1 MWWMVGVGLVGLF
14 LAAQAW
20 RARTCHEV
28 EISGHRRVVVITGCD
43 SGIGYS
49 VAMSARAWGWT
60 VVATCLSPDGEGAAH
75 LREAGVHIVIVDL
88 TQTHTLAHLLHT
100 IQRLKMNNQEVW
112 CVVNNAGLLTYAS
125 CEWQTSEMVER
136 QVAVNL
142 TGVIQVTKALLPTL
156 RRNKGR
162 VVMVSSP
169 AGQVGTPTMSVYS
182 ATKWGVE
189 GFTQAIRRE
198 LASTGVSV
206 VLVRPCRHLYWKAM
220 SKIYEIADLQQP
232 STSAATETGW
242 DICVLYQN
250 MSSEELICPAQ
261 LNKCASFGISLPK
274 IQIHGTTLRH
284 LSLIPE
290 SKNDQHRLVKLS
302 AGDLIAQEA
311 KYHVQCLVSL
321 YSKARQAKVQTIPQ
335 GVALAELV
343 SYNENAHTDTE
354 AVRVF
359 KLADL
364 TSMYTTRL
372 EQLGTTHKEGRNVF
386 LVFNEGVRPALRKA
400 YDHDADN
407 DAIHLARAA
416 SIVRRE
422 MFKMESSFTG
432 TFDSQCQG
440 SSVPNSLMALKS
452 RTKHQLSSVKTDCSL
467 FSSLYISCQT
477 WDGDFD
483 EFFAHENQA
492 CPPSLSSMGKLRL
505 GTNSDLVYC
514 LAELIPPPT
523 RYSTTTAVPEPS
535 VDKIDSP
542 TTDTVILDGAAIV
555 NMMKPGISCT
565 FSEHSTQIFLPYI
578 NSQLQPTNRVDLV
591 WDEYIPGSLKTYT
604 RSNRGKGSRRPVK
617 SSIALSRN
625 WQEFLRND
633 DNKIGLF
640 SFLSKQVCGECWSKF
655 MLREMIEGAGEETL
669 RDYGEAMKE
678 AEQVFHEAYG
688 NVNQVQGLRD
698 DRLLE
703 CFRSAIMSK
712 RPLATY
718 SAAPLLVRVALNLL
732 QLLPTAWV
740 DFLCA
745 IDFHYIVLSLAK
757 NS

>member
-206 VLVRPCRHLYWKAM
+206 VLVRPCNLPNR
-220 SKIYEIADLQQP
+220 
-232 STSAATETGW
+232 TG
-242 DICVLYQN
+242 I
-250 MSSEELICPAQ
+250 
-261 LNKCASFGISLPK
+261 
-274 IQIHGTTLRH
+274 
-284 LSLIPE
+284 
-290 SKNDQHRLVKLS
+290 
-302 AGDLIAQEA
+302 
-311 KYHVQCLVSL
+311 
-321 YSKARQAKVQTIPQ
+321 
-335 GVALAELV
+335 
-343 SYNENAHTDTE
+343 
-354 AVRVF
+354 
-359 KLADL
+359 
-364 TSMYTTRL
+364 
-372 EQLGTTHKEGRNVF
+372 
-386 LVFNEGVRPALRKA
+386 
-400 YDHDADN
+400 
-407 DAIHLARAA
+407 
-416 SIVRRE
+416 
-422 MFKMESSFTG
+422 
-432 TFDSQCQG
+432 
-440 SSVPNSLMALKS
+440 
-452 RTKHQLSSVKTDCSL
+452 
-467 FSSLYISCQT
+467 
-477 WDGDFD
+477 
-483 EFFAHENQA
+483 
-492 CPPSLSSMGKLRL
+492 
-505 GTNSDLVYC
+505 
-514 LAELIPPPT
+514 
-523 RYSTTTAVPEPS
+523 
-535 VDKIDSP
+535 
-542 TTDTVILDGAAIV
+542 
-555 NMMKPGISCT
+555 
-565 FSEHSTQIFLPYI
+565 
-578 NSQLQPTNRVDLV
+578 
-591 WDEYIPGSLKTYT
+591 
-604 RSNRGKGSRRPVK
+604 
-617 SSIALSRN
+617 
-625 WQEFLRND
+625 LRN
-633 DNKIGLF
+633 NAA
-640 SFLSKQVCGECWSKF
+640 Q
-655 MLREMIEGAGEETL
+655 LREMIEGAGEETL